1 MITER
6 ELLTAIDECQQEPI
20 TSTKRGTLADLFI
33 IYDHLFGEPMD
44 YRSGY
49 SGDARTPENLIKTNG
64 GSEFLQI
71 VNGRN
76 PIIAH
81 EYLGDNVEVLR
92 EEFPTIYQRAIELG
106 ILKEEA

>member
-6 ELLTAIDECQQEPI
+6 DLLQEIEFCQEQPI
-20 TSTKRGTLADLFI
+20 TDKKFEGLASCFI
-33 IYDHLFGEPMD
+33 VYDHLFGEPMD

-49 SGDARTPENLIKTNG
+49 SGDARTPENTIQTSG

-76 PIIAH
+76 PDKVWQIVN
-81 EYLGDNVEVLR
+81 ELVEATKVLQPR
-92 EEFPTIYQRAIELG
+92 MYDGFISKLMDA
-106 ILKEEA
+106 